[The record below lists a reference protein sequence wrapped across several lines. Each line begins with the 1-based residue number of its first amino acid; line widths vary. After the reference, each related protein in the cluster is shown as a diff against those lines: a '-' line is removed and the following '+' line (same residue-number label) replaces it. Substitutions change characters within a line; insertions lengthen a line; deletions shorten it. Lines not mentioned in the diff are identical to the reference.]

1 MTDSDKKMENMA
13 WLQEKFQAETERIE
27 LPPSLTSQ
35 ALLHL
40 LEDVEPEE
48 ESPPPQGPA
57 KVVHPRWGNWKPWA
71 AAAAIALVAATAFHQ
86 FGGSLVANGNL
97 ITSASSSAASA
108 SADSGKP
115 DESAPGNTA
124 FFSGAAGIS
133 YASDYSQVR
142 TLLAPKESERVEYYQ
157 EETGEPASG
166 ATMDGV
172 SPEEGMLKAPVP
184 TNPLTAGEP
193 TPQMEEESAA
203 ISEGDAATGSASE
216 KSTALPAPMAGN
228 ALVTGDAGFTAANQ
242 QVAGVEESDIVKT
255 DGDSLFIHTN
265 TASSTPEVVIVDAS
279 SMEKLSTITLEPSY
293 GASELYLWDET
304 LVVMQTE
311 APSVLPFQKGISEAT
326 ASDNK
331 SYQKAAQG
339 ETPSHS
345 GMAESNTSYRDAFV
359 ISATLFDVSDR
370 EQPKEIRR
378 FEQDGSYVSSRVSDG
393 TLYLVSQKYVWGD
406 SSDEDTPMDELVPVT
421 GDSLNQASQL
431 LEAQSI
437 VYCPDV
443 EIDPVY
449 TVVSA
454 LNLSDCQQ
462 PANTK
467 AVLGSAD
474 EIYMSK
480 DNLYLAGSSDG
491 SSTNLVRVAVE
502 DSDIHFAATGKV
514 PGQVLGQFSMDE
526 SGGYFRVA
534 STSFSDSGTVNNLY
548 VLDQSLKQVGSVEG
562 LAPGESIK
570 SVRYLG
576 DTAYVVTFREVD
588 PLFAID
594 LSTPS
599 KPKVLGQLKTPG
611 FSEYLHPVDSSTLI
625 GFGTNTTVAEN
636 GAVMENGM
644 KLSLFDVSDPLH
656 PKESQVF
663 YLGNQGSSSEGKENH
678 KAFFYDGQRGQIGF
692 PATIATQVDKDK
704 ADPLSSQN
712 EITFSG
718 YLLLDFSKE
727 DGFSIAA
734 YFPNGGEGNG
744 VSALGDRIRRG
755 VRIGESFYTISGQQL
770 IRYSLK
776 VRFGCFVGFFAIAKF
791 NSPPHP

>member
-1 MTDSDKKMENMA
+1 M
-13 WLQEKFQAETERIE
+13 
-27 LPPSLTSQ
+27 
-35 ALLHL
+35 
-40 LEDVEPEE
+40 
-48 ESPPPQGPA
+48 
-57 KVVHPRWGNWKPWA
+57 
-71 AAAAIALVAATAFHQ
+71 
-86 FGGSLVANGNL
+86 

-216 KSTALPAPMAGN
+216 KSTAPPAPMAGN

-776 VRFGCFVGFFAIAKF
+776 DYEQSGSVAL
-791 NSPPHP
+791 

>member
-216 KSTALPAPMAGN
+216 KSTAPPAPMAGN

-311 APSVLPFQKGISEAT
+311 APSALPFQKGISEAT

-406 SSDEDTPMDELVPVT
+406 SSDEDTPLDELVPVT

-502 DSDIHFAATGKV
+502 GSDIHFAATGKV

-776 VRFGCFVGFFAIAKF
+776 DYEQSGSVAL
-791 NSPPHP
+791 

>member
-124 FFSGAAGIS
+124 LFSGAAGIS

-216 KSTALPAPMAGN
+216 KSTAPPAPMAGN

-311 APSVLPFQKGISEAT
+311 APSALPFQKGISEAT

-776 VRFGCFVGFFAIAKF
+776 DYEQSGSVAL
-791 NSPPHP
+791 

>member
-1 MTDSDKKMENMA
+1 M
-13 WLQEKFQAETERIE
+13 
-27 LPPSLTSQ
+27 
-35 ALLHL
+35 
-40 LEDVEPEE
+40 
-48 ESPPPQGPA
+48 
-57 KVVHPRWGNWKPWA
+57 VHPRWGNWKPWA

-216 KSTALPAPMAGN
+216 KSTAPPAPMAGN

-776 VRFGCFVGFFAIAKF
+776 DYEQSGSVAL
-791 NSPPHP
+791 

>member
-124 FFSGAAGIS
+124 LFSGAAGIS

-216 KSTALPAPMAGN
+216 KSTAPPAPMAGN

-311 APSVLPFQKGISEAT
+311 APSALPFQKGISEAV

-406 SSDEDTPMDELVPVT
+406 SSDEDTPLDELVPVT

-776 VRFGCFVGFFAIAKF
+776 DYEQSGSVAL
-791 NSPPHP
+791 

>member
-124 FFSGAAGIS
+124 LFSGAAGIS

-216 KSTALPAPMAGN
+216 KSTAPPAPMAGN

-776 VRFGCFVGFFAIAKF
+776 DYEQSGSVAL
-791 NSPPHP
+791 

>member
-216 KSTALPAPMAGN
+216 KSTAPPAPMAGN

-548 VLDQSLKQVGSVEG
+548 VLDQSLKQMGSVEG

-776 VRFGCFVGFFAIAKF
+776 DYEQSGSVAL
-791 NSPPHP
+791 

>member
-1 MTDSDKKMENMA
+1 
-13 WLQEKFQAETERIE
+13 
-27 LPPSLTSQ
+27 
-35 ALLHL
+35 
-40 LEDVEPEE
+40 
-48 ESPPPQGPA
+48 
-57 KVVHPRWGNWKPWA
+57 
-71 AAAAIALVAATAFHQ
+71 
-86 FGGSLVANGNL
+86 
-97 ITSASSSAASA
+97 
-108 SADSGKP
+108 
-115 DESAPGNTA
+115 
-124 FFSGAAGIS
+124 
-133 YASDYSQVR
+133 
-142 TLLAPKESERVEYYQ
+142 
-157 EETGEPASG
+157 
-166 ATMDGV
+166 
-172 SPEEGMLKAPVP
+172 MLKAPVP

-216 KSTALPAPMAGN
+216 KSTAPPAPMAGN

-311 APSVLPFQKGISEAT
+311 APSALPFQKGISEAT

-406 SSDEDTPMDELVPVT
+406 SSDEDTPLDELVPVT

-502 DSDIHFAATGKV
+502 GSDIHFAATGKV

-776 VRFGCFVGFFAIAKF
+776 DYEQSGSVAL
-791 NSPPHP
+791 

>member
-13 WLQEKFQAETERIE
+13 WLQEKIQAETERIE

-776 VRFGCFVGFFAIAKF
+776 DYEQSGSVAL
-791 NSPPHP
+791 

>member
-124 FFSGAAGIS
+124 LFSGAAGIS

-166 ATMDGV
+166 ATMEGV

-216 KSTALPAPMAGN
+216 KSTAPPAPMAGN

-311 APSVLPFQKGISEAT
+311 APSALPFQKGISEAT

-406 SSDEDTPMDELVPVT
+406 SSDEDTPLDELVPVT

-502 DSDIHFAATGKV
+502 GSDIHFAATGKV

-776 VRFGCFVGFFAIAKF
+776 DYEQSGSVAL
-791 NSPPHP
+791 

>member
-108 SADSGKP
+108 SADSGEP

-216 KSTALPAPMAGN
+216 KSTAPPAPMAGN

-776 VRFGCFVGFFAIAKF
+776 DYEQSGSVAL
-791 NSPPHP
+791 

>member
-124 FFSGAAGIS
+124 LFSGAAGIS

-216 KSTALPAPMAGN
+216 KSTAPPAPMAGN

-304 LVVMQTE
+304 LVVMRTE
-311 APSVLPFQKGISEAT
+311 APSVLPFQKGISEAV

-406 SSDEDTPMDELVPVT
+406 SSDEDTPLDELVPVT

-776 VRFGCFVGFFAIAKF
+776 DYEQSGSVAL
-791 NSPPHP
+791 

>member
-216 KSTALPAPMAGN
+216 KSTAPPAPMAGN

-345 GMAESNTSYRDAFV
+345 GMAESNTSYRAAFV

-776 VRFGCFVGFFAIAKF
+776 DYEQSGSVAL
-791 NSPPHP
+791 

>member
-216 KSTALPAPMAGN
+216 KSTAPPAPMAG
-228 ALVTGDAGFTAANQ
+228 NQ

-776 VRFGCFVGFFAIAKF
+776 DYEQSGSVAL
-791 NSPPHP
+791 

>member
-124 FFSGAAGIS
+124 LFSGAAGIS

-216 KSTALPAPMAGN
+216 KSTAPPAPMAGN

-311 APSVLPFQKGISEAT
+311 APSALPFQKGISEAV

-406 SSDEDTPMDELVPVT
+406 SSDEDTPLDELVPVT

-692 PATIATQVDKDK
+692 PTTIATQVDKDK

-776 VRFGCFVGFFAIAKF
+776 DYEQSGSVAL
-791 NSPPHP
+791 

>member
-1 MTDSDKKMENMA
+1 M
-13 WLQEKFQAETERIE
+13 
-27 LPPSLTSQ
+27 
-35 ALLHL
+35 
-40 LEDVEPEE
+40 
-48 ESPPPQGPA
+48 
-57 KVVHPRWGNWKPWA
+57 
-71 AAAAIALVAATAFHQ
+71 
-86 FGGSLVANGNL
+86 

-562 LAPGESIK
+562 LARGESIK

-776 VRFGCFVGFFAIAKF
+776 DYEQSGSVAL
-791 NSPPHP
+791 

>member
-216 KSTALPAPMAGN
+216 KSTAPPAPMAGN

-625 GFGTNTTVAEN
+625 GCGTNTTVAEN

-776 VRFGCFVGFFAIAKF
+776 DYEQSGSVAL
-791 NSPPHP
+791 

>member
-406 SSDEDTPMDELVPVT
+406 SSDEDTPLDELVPVT

-776 VRFGCFVGFFAIAKF
+776 DYEQSGSVAL
-791 NSPPHP
+791 

>member
-124 FFSGAAGIS
+124 LFSGAAGIS

-216 KSTALPAPMAGN
+216 KSTAPPAPMAGN

-311 APSVLPFQKGISEAT
+311 APSALPFQKGISEAV

-406 SSDEDTPMDELVPVT
+406 SSDEDTPLDELVPVT

-502 DSDIHFAATGKV
+502 GSDIHFAATGKV

-776 VRFGCFVGFFAIAKF
+776 DYEQSGSVAL
-791 NSPPHP
+791 

>member
-216 KSTALPAPMAGN
+216 KSTAPPAPMAGN

-692 PATIATQVDKDK
+692 PTTIATQVDKDK

-776 VRFGCFVGFFAIAKF
+776 DYEQSGSVAL
-791 NSPPHP
+791 

>member
-1 MTDSDKKMENMA
+1 MA

-776 VRFGCFVGFFAIAKF
+776 DYEQSGSVAL
-791 NSPPHP
+791 

>member
-124 FFSGAAGIS
+124 LFSGAAGIS

-216 KSTALPAPMAGN
+216 KSTAPPAPMAGN

-311 APSVLPFQKGISEAT
+311 APSALPFQKGISEAT

-406 SSDEDTPMDELVPVT
+406 SSDEDTPLDELVPVT

-502 DSDIHFAATGKV
+502 GSDIHFAATGKV

-776 VRFGCFVGFFAIAKF
+776 DYEQSGSVAL
-791 NSPPHP
+791 

>member
-216 KSTALPAPMAGN
+216 KSTAPPAPMAGN

-311 APSVLPFQKGISEAT
+311 APSALPFQKGISEAV

-406 SSDEDTPMDELVPVT
+406 SSDEDTPLDELVPVT

-776 VRFGCFVGFFAIAKF
+776 DYEQSGSVAL
-791 NSPPHP
+791 

>member
-216 KSTALPAPMAGN
+216 KSTAPPAPMAGN

-611 FSEYLHPVDSSTLI
+611 FSEYLHPVDSSTLL

-776 VRFGCFVGFFAIAKF
+776 DYEQSGSVAL
-791 NSPPHP
+791 

>member
-216 KSTALPAPMAGN
+216 KSTAPPAPMAGN

-744 VSALGDRIRRG
+744 VSALEDRIRRG

-776 VRFGCFVGFFAIAKF
+776 DYEQSGSVAL
-791 NSPPHP
+791 